1 MVCSLPGSSIPGI
14 FQERILEWVAI
25 SSSKGSYWS
34 RDPIDSL
41 LLSHLGGHGRYQSL
55 LISLFLNVTSLLAQI
70 KTVHLKCR
78 RPGFDPWDGK
88 IPWRREWLPTPVFLP
103 GEFHGQRS
111 LAVYNPWGHKRRR
124 LLSDCHTL
132 NITRELLFQEVSLIQ
147 SPADNFFHLLLWD
160 FRLIPPSFSP
170 GVLL

>member
-1 MVCSLPGSSIPGI
+1 MSPVYPAL
-14 FQERILEWVAI
+14 QV
-25 SSSKGSYWS
+25 
-34 RDPIDSL
+34 DSL